1 MNYHA
6 FLFLYQWLN
15 TVREPLR
22 LFASIQNLFE
32 TPPFFMTVFKNKHS
46 EKNTY
51 KINIT

>member
-1 MNYHA
+1 MLS
-6 FLFLYQWLN
+6 FFLYQWLN

-22 LFASIQNLFE
+22 FFASIQNLFE
-32 TPPFFMTVFKNKHS
+32 TPPFFMTVLKNKHS